1 MILCGIFAFFTIL
14 FVFSGVFEYIHRRGS
29 RMTQYINSKKIK
41 NKKSASIILHGHML
55 KDSFASVLVNFFR
68 KLRIINNVVVRY
80 VSYNESKLAKKQ
92 DDETPNNDIPQE
104 ESNKN
109 VKVKTI
115 YFIRHAESIWNS
127 VINRKLSTQKV
138 VDIGLLLLYETCLLF
153 NKKSVIVDSP
163 LSNAGVMQSVELLNF
178 LNQGQTGINQE
189 PLICYREP
197 CNNIKEDDLKD
208 KTQKTM
214 EIARKNSIKNLYKKA
229 KRRRKK
235 KTDDD
240 DNASN
245 DTGKK
250 KEKKKKKKSEL
261 KKTLDGEYF
270 NILLENLNKDNK
282 SDDAMTTKNSDNENN
297 NEENDDDED
306 NDEEEVDDDDYVY
319 TDDEKEYDP
328 DEVINLSIEDH
339 IKIINNTSQYESS
352 ILCSDLRRTI
362 STCFI
367 SLNNRI
373 NTNKDSINILNS
385 LQEIS
390 RNPDCVPLFP
400 YYDDKYVKPE
410 VESVFYNK
418 VGKLLKTK
426 IKLRNRASQ
435 NKFID
440 TLDYIFSQNDDIF
453 IIFGHSNWFRIFFN
467 KFLKGPHISKTNKI
481 KNSGIVVFN
490 IIKSDD
496 NGTPHY
502 EVQENSVRSIYKG
515 FEEGEKEE
523 LQAGDKLKQN

>member
-1 MILCGIFAFFTIL
+1 MIVHWIFGFFGIL
-14 FVFSGVFEYIHRRGS
+14 FVLSGVLEYMHRRGS
-29 RMTQYINSKKIK
+29 RKIQYINSKGIK
-41 NKKSASIILHGHML
+41 NKKHSSVVLHGHML
-55 KDSFASVLVNFFR
+55 KDSFASVFINFFR
-68 KLRIINNVVVRY
+68 KLKIIKNIIVRY
-80 VSYNESKLAKKQ
+80 LSYNESKLVKKHY
-92 DDETPNNDIPQE
+92 EENANNDIPQE
-104 ESNKN
+104 KNDGN
-109 VKVKTI
+109 VKIKTI
-115 YFIRHAESIWNS
+115 YFVRHAESIWNS

-153 NKKSVIVDSP
+153 NKKSVLVDSP

-178 LNQGQTGINQE
+178 LNQGQNVINQE
-189 PLICYREP
+189 HLICYRDT
-197 CNNIKEDDLKD
+197 CNNTKEDDLKD
-208 KTQKTM
+208 KNQKNM
-214 EIARKNSIKNLYKKA
+214 EFSKKNSLKDLYKKA
-229 KRRRKK
+229 KRRKRK
-235 KTDDD
+235 KTDND
-240 DNASN
+240 ASN
-245 DTGKK
+245 STEEKEKGKEK
-250 KEKKKKKKSEL
+250 KKKKKKSEL
-261 KKTLDGEYF
+261 KKTLDGDYF
-270 NILLENLNKDNK
+270 NFVLESLSKDNK
-282 SDDAMTTKNSDNENN
+282 SDDAMSTKNSDDENDN
-297 NEENDDDED
+297 DENYDDDDED
-306 NDEEEVDDDDYVY
+306 DDYIY
-319 TDDEKEYDP
+319 SDDEKEYDP
-328 DEVINLSIEDH
+328 DEIINLSIEDH

-373 NTNKDSINILNS
+373 NTNKDTINILNS

-400 YYDDKYVKPE
+400 YYDNKYVKPE

-426 IKLRNRASQ
+426 IKLRNRKSK

-467 KFLKGPHISKTNKI
+467 NFLKAPHVSKTNKI

-490 IIKSDD
+490 MIKSDN

-502 EVQENSVRSIYKG
+502 EVQENSIRSIYKG
-515 FEEGEKEE
+515 FEENENEE
-523 LQAGDKLKQN
+523 FQKAG

>member
-55 KDSFASVLVNFFR
+55 KDSFASVLFNFYR
-68 KLRIINNVVVRY
+68 KLKIINNVVVRF
-80 VSYNESKLAKKQ
+80 VSYKDSKLAKKQ